1 MYKHVFVALFVLL
14 IAGKTNTMRRC
25 FPTRRPHRYSIKH
38 FVNSSERI
46 WTCRASLRTT
56 IHCQFDIMRSI
67 NPLAIFFNRTFLIRG
82 QRYSMRLRGE
92 FDPRHIDRMDISVPG
107 MQAVSRETLIYQAP
121 NSSCGVVQ
129 ILPLRRDAVP
139 YYELR
144 AKNSSIE
151 GVIDR
156 ECWRHFHSV
165 AHQEIYVYRP
175 ECQHLVRPRM

>member
-1 MYKHVFVALFVLL
+1 MCSVIYTDLQTLL
-14 IAGKTNTMRRC
+14 PCTNTFLWHSLYFSLPVKRIRC
-25 FPTRRPHRYSIKH
+25 AAVFRHVDRTDTQ
-38 FVNSSERI
+38 SS
-46 WTCRASLRTT
+46 T
-56 IHCQFDIMRSI
+56 
-67 NPLAIFFNRTFLIRG
+67 
-82 QRYSMRLRGE
+82 YSMRLRGE

-129 ILPLRRDAVP
+129 LLPLRRDAVP